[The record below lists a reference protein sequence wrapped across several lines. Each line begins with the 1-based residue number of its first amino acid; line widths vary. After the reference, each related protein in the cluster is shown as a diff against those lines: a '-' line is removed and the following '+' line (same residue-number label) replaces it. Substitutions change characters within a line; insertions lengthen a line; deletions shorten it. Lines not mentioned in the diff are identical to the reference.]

1 MRSPY
6 RYLNAGPSSRLFS
19 VLADQIAKS
28 QTKAPIAQW
37 ISLIGKLTQK
47 GVKGNEIDDS
57 NLLPTLELRD
67 PKQSMTRE
75 DLLQLLVSTT
85 PTIKEID
92 LARPKYA
99 GYKQPGPSVYQE
111 TLYVLNSQKANIEDR
126 MDEIRFELE
135 ELDFD
140 LNRLA
145 QDPGAVVRLDAE
157 RRALL
162 ASVGNAHDFS
172 QHHFSEMEDPERPG
186 QRIANLLA
194 HARTTVRGDLFMVE
208 EIQSDWAQRGR
219 RQDWNGIPTGPFVTN
234 TELWSGL
241 ILRRTLQR
249 AAENPEIR
257 RVAWITGNMRNGWN
271 NESNPDGLNDFY
283 LKILPKIGD
292 KALKGSDQKI
302 RMTTV
307 KFQENGPELS
317 VPGFDMTPQARE
329 ILLKPQ
335 PMYSRDVLQ
344 STLAA
349 LSDDLPEHQQA
360 YLSRAREMLGSVASV
375 RLASQIYDSAGM
387 EVAGSQLNRM
397 ILLSLRAKEPDRV
410 FYHECWHYAQEH
422 LIEKEKSEA
431 INRAFRAGSPLHALT
446 VKCLAE
452 RGLRQAAE
460 QCHDPREAAAHA
472 FSLWKTGALALP
484 SDDARDFAEV
494 AGTFGVIGRTADSF
508 FTWMRRVAGEANVE
522 SGASD
527 VQVVAAI
534 FEQLAAGDLAEHG
547 PDDSDDDHPQATR
560 PRMR

>member
-28 QTKAPIAQW
+28 QTKAPVAQW

-57 NLLPTLELRD
+57 NLLPTLALRD
-67 PKQSMTRE
+67 PKQSLTRE
-75 DLLQLLVSTT
+75 ELLQLLVSTT
-85 PTIKEID
+85 PTIKEIE
-92 LARPKYA
+92 LARPKYER
-99 GYKQPGPSVYQE
+99 YKQPGPSVYQE
-111 TLYVLNSQKANIEDR
+111 TLYVLNSQRANIEDR

-162 ASVGNAHDFS
+162 ASVGKAHDFS

-249 AAENPEIR
+249 AAENPDIR
-257 RVAWITGNMRNGWN
+257 RVAWITGNMRNGSN

-329 ILLKPQ
+329 ALLKPQ

-375 RLASQIYDSAGM
+375 RLASQIYDATGL
-387 EVAGSQLNRM
+387 EVAGSQINRM

-422 LIEKEKSEA
+422 LIEQEKNEA
-431 INRAFRAGSPLHALT
+431 IDRAFRVGSPLHELT

-484 SDDARDFAEV
+484 SDDVRDFADV
-494 AGTFGVIGRTADSF
+494 AGTFGVIGRTADGF
-508 FTWMRRVAGEANVE
+508 FTWMRRVAREANVE
-522 SGASD
+522 SSASD
-527 VQVVAAI
+527 VQLVAAV
-534 FEQLAAGDLAEHG
+534 FEQLAAGNLAEHG
-547 PDDSDDDHPQATR
+547 PG
-560 PRMR
+560 

>member
-1 MRSPY
+1 M
-6 RYLNAGPSSRLFS
+6 
-19 VLADQIAKS
+19 
-28 QTKAPIAQW
+28 
-37 ISLIGKLTQK
+37 K
-47 GVKGNEIDDS
+47 GHEIDDS

-67 PKQSMTRE
+67 PKQTMTRE

-99 GYKQPGPSVYQE
+99 SYKQPGPSVYQE

-140 LNRLA
+140 LDRLA

-162 ASVGNAHDFS
+162 ASVGKAHDFS
-172 QHHFSEMEDPERPG
+172 HHHFSDMEDPERPG

-194 HARTTVRGDLFMVE
+194 HARTTIRGDLFMVE

-219 RQDWNGIPTGPFVTN
+219 RQDWNGIPSGPFVTN

-249 AAENPEIR
+249 AAENPVIS

-271 NESNPDGLNDFY
+271 NETNSDGLNDFY

-307 KFQENGPELS
+307 KFQEDGPELS

-329 ILLKPQ
+329 VLLKPQ

-344 STLAA
+344 STLAV
-349 LSDDLPEHQQA
+349 LNNDLPEHQQA
-360 YLSRAREMLGSVASV
+360 YLSRAHEMLGSVASV
-375 RLASQIYDSAGM
+375 RLASQIYDAAGA

-422 LIEKEKSEA
+422 LIEKEKNET
-431 INRAFRAGSPLHALT
+431 IDRAFRAGSPLHTLT
-446 VKCLAE
+446 VKCLTD
-452 RGLRQAAE
+452 RGLLRAAA
-460 QCHDPREAAAHA
+460 QCNDPREAAAHA

-484 SDDARDFAEV
+484 TDEARDIAEV
-494 AGTFGVIGRTADSF
+494 AGTFGVVGRTADSF
-508 FTWMRRVAGEANVE
+508 FTWMRRVAGEAQVE
-522 SGASD
+522 SDASD
-527 VQVVAAI
+527 VQIVAAI
-534 FEQLAAGDLAEHG
+534 FEQLAAGGLAEHE
-547 PDDSDDDHPQATR
+547 PDDLDFDQSQARR